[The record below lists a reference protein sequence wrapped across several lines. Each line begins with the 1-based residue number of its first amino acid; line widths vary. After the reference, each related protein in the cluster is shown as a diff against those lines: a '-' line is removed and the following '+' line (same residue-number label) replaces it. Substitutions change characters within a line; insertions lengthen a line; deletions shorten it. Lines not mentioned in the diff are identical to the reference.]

1 MPPARIASVHYLNAR
16 PLVRGFTHGLRP
28 SRIEL
33 VQASPARCA
42 QCLESGSV
50 DVALIPSIEYLRIPG
65 LTVLPGMAIASPR
78 EARSVLL
85 ISRVAAPEIRSAALD
100 ASSRTSA
107 ALLRILLSRRSRHP
121 VAYRE
126 MEPDLERMLQH
137 CDAALLIGDAALRA
151 SAAGLRVYDLAAEW
165 YAMTGLPFVFAFW
178 AVRPGFDPRE
188 SLQELHDSA
197 FVAPEPGDV
206 TLLSPALPELPLQ
219 GVRVSMDPD
228 ARVGTGEIDTFGVT
242 GNERL
247 ETAGEPRF
255 LPDEIRHQAEDRR
268 ADGIALRTALH
279 RGDVGGARTADAVG
293 PLEQGDTATAPLEIV
308 RGDQAIDPGADDDHP

>member
-188 SLQELHDSA
+188 SLQELHDSKQ
-197 FVAPEPGDV
+197 
-206 TLLSPALPELPLQ
+206 Q
-219 GVRVSMDPD
+219 GLAERQAI
-228 ARVGTGEIDTFGVT
+228 AREATGELGLPA
-242 GNERL
+242 EEL
-247 ETAGEPRF
+247 ETYLRSHITYDLGA
-255 LPDEIRHQAEDRR
+255 AELR
-268 ADGIALRTALH
+268 ALWLFYRLARESALVDSAREVRLH
-279 RGDVGGARTADAVG
+279 GT
-293 PLEQGDTATAPLEIV
+293 P
-308 RGDQAIDPGADDDHP
+308 PGAGLGFQAGIGR